1 MEIGVPSRDV
11 QGILDLILIEALMQ
25 ASRGALEVRIGI
37 IDGPVEASVPA
48 LQTASIRVLGD
59 PIAAACKATAS
70 LACAHGT
77 FVAGILAAGR
87 EQEVPGLCPGCT
99 FIIRPIFCEQVPGGD
114 SCPVVSAVDLARAVV
129 ELVEAGARILNLSLG
144 LSNTSIRAQPE
155 LHEAIDF
162 ARRRGVLVVVAAGN
176 HGGIGHVPLFVHPW
190 VLPVVACD
198 ARGRFQ
204 RSSNTGPAVGR
215 TGLMAPGVDIP
226 GISST
231 GDGIARMSGTSVAAP
246 FVTGAAALLWS
257 LYPALSVE
265 TLRTAL
271 LLPGRAR
278 RKIIPPL
285 LDAEASS
292 QAIESRSSAVQ

>member
-1 MEIGVPSRDV
+1 M
-11 QGILDLILIEALMQ
+11 DLIRIDPLMQ
-25 ASRGALEVRIGI
+25 ASTGAPEVRIGI
-37 IDGPVEASVPA
+37 VDGPVEASVQA
-48 LQTASIRVLGD
+48 LQNASIRVVGD
-59 PIAAACKATAS
+59 TVEPACKATAS

-77 FVAGILAAGR
+77 FVAGLLAAGR
-87 EQEVPGLCPGCT
+87 EQGVPGLCPGCT
-99 FIIRPIFCEQVPGGD
+99 FLIRPIFCEQVPDGD
-114 SCPVVSAVDLARAVV
+114 PCPVVSAVDLARAVV

-198 ARGRFQ
+198 AGGRFQ
-204 RSSNTGPAVGR
+204 PSSNTGPSIGR

-231 GDGIARMSGTSVAAP
+231 GEGIARMSGTSVAAP

-257 LYPALSVE
+257 LYPALRVE
-265 TLRTAL
+265 TLRKAL

-278 RKIIPPL
+278 DKIIPPL
-285 LDAEASS
+285 LDAEASR
-292 QAIESRSSAVQ
+292 QAIESHS